1 MKDLEDLDI
10 ELIQQA
16 IENGDTPVARREINE
31 LHPADIAELFG
42 ELNLRQAEWLFN
54 LIDGNEKKA
63 DVLMELDE
71 EDRKRLLEGYDPE
84 EIGHFIDLL
93 DTDDAVDLIQE
104 LDKEDRDEVIAHIDD
119 MEQAGNIV
127 DLLQYDE
134 DTAGG
139 LMGTEMIVVNENL
152 SMPECIKEMRA
163 QAEEMDDV
171 FNIYVVDDDQRL
183 TGILPL
189 KKMIT
194 DPSVS
199 KIKRVMDVDPRSV
212 TTDTAIDEVA
222 LDFEKYDLVAMP
234 VVDTIGRLVGQVTVG
249 DGMDEV
255 REQSERDYQLASG
268 LSSDVDAD
276 DSVFSQTKARIPWLL
291 IGIVS
296 GIFASLILAGFQE
309 QIAAV
314 TALALFIP
322 IIGGTGGNVGVQA
335 SAIVVQG
342 LANGSLEIKEFGKQI
357 GKEMLIGLTN
367 AVIIATVILIY
378 NLIMMPHDL
387 AVTLSVAI
395 SLFVVVMFATLLGT
409 LVPLTLE
416 KLHINPALATGP
428 FIQISNDIVGLVI
441 YVYISKICL
450 ELLGSGASI

>member
-1 MKDLEDLDI
+1 MKEFTDQDI
-10 ELIQQA
+10 ERIEQA
-16 IENGDTPVARREINE
+16 IEAGDVQTARSEMDE
-31 LHPADIAELFG
+31 LHPADIAELFRT
-42 ELNLRQAEWLFN
+42 LNLRQAEWIFN
-54 LIDGNEKKA
+54 LVSDETKA

-71 EDRKRLLEGYDPE
+71 DDRKKVLEGMNPE
-84 EIGHFIDLL
+84 QIGHFIDML

-104 LDKEDRDEVIAHIDD
+104 LDKDERQEVISHIDD

-139 LMGTEMIVVNENL
+139 LMGTEMIVVNENW
-152 SMPECIKEMRA
+152 SMPQCIKEMRA
-163 QAEEMDDV
+163 QAEDLDDIY
-171 FNIYVVDDDQRL
+171 NIYVVDDEERL
-183 TGILPL
+183 LGILPL

-199 KIKRVMDVDPRSV
+199 KIKRVMDPEPRSV
-212 TTDTAIDEVA
+212 STDTPIDEVA

-234 VVDTIGRLVGQVTVG
+234 VVDSIGRLVGQITV
-249 DGMDEV
+249 DDVMDEV

-268 LSSDVDAD
+268 LATDVDAD
-276 DSVFSQTKARIPWLL
+276 DSILAQTRARIPWLL

-296 GIFASLILAGFQE
+296 GILASLILAGFESQM
-309 QIAAV
+309 AAV

-342 LANGSLEIKEFGKQI
+342 LANGSLEVKEFGRQL
-357 GKEMLIGLTN
+357 GKEVLIGLLN
-367 AVIIATVILIY
+367 ATVIATVILVY
-378 NLIMMPHDL
+378 NLVMLPGDF
-387 AVTLSVAI
+387 AVTLSVAL
-395 SLFVVVMFATLLGT
+395 SLFVVVMFATLCGT
-409 LVPLTLE
+409 VVPLTLE

-441 YVYISKICL
+441 YVFISKWCL
-450 ELLGSGASI
+450 QVFGA